1 MMKVLRCKNFI
12 YKVLRCKILFTN
24 LIYRR
29 KSNNCI
35 TILKQENG
43 LLKTNYWDHIK
54 FLKGKKEEEAL
65 MISHSSI
72 MQCAVEKVQDIFILV
87 SQYDNG
93 KLDADNLA

>member
-1 MMKVLRCKNFI
+1 
-12 YKVLRCKILFTN
+12 
-24 LIYRR
+24 
-29 KSNNCI
+29 
-35 TILKQENG
+35 
-43 LLKTNYWDHIK
+43 
-54 FLKGKKEEEAL
+54 